1 MLALLKAEPEVI
13 CQRMLDNPN
22 TAEGEPTRGVV
33 QDEDVEHVLQR
44 FEEEFEWS
52 MIGNKI
58 VLDTTA
64 ATVAETVAEFLEK
77 LEPYLSESDLR
88 RRVTR

>member
-1 MLALLKAEPEVI
+1 M
-13 CQRMLDNPN
+13 RGNPT

-33 QDEDVEHVLQR
+33 QDEDVEYILKR

-52 MIGNKI
+52 LIRNKI

-64 ATVAETVAEFLEK
+64 ATVEETLAEFLAK
-77 LEPYLSESDLR
+77 FDLS
-88 RRVTR
+88 TF